1 MHVTYHVS
9 AHKKEGKPNTRATTD
24 FTENGLLLP
33 YLHHTNTEAHTC
45 STATQAAGRRMCGY
59 CGMAVWRTPNGSSRR
74 NMDRIRMAKNCLPKH
89 AHTHIVVRHT
99 ACAIVRRKVHAGTTH
114 GFNCRKC
121 CAVLERWVLC
131 SPNPL
136 PEDST
141 HDKTSKIAKAKAI
154 KWQIR

>member
-1 MHVTYHVS
+1 MSRITLAHTRKRVS
-9 AHKKEGKPNTRATTD
+9 QTRAQLRILQKMGCYCHIYIIQTQKHTHV
-24 FTENGLLLP
+24 LQLP
-33 YLHHTNTEAHTC
+33 RLPGDVCVGIVAWLYG
-45 STATQAAGRRMCGY
+45 GR
-59 CGMAVWRTPNGSSRR
+59 ANGSSRR
-74 NMDRIRMAKNCLPKH
+74 NMDRIRMAKNGLPKH

-136 PEDST
+136 PKDST